1 MSYIEKTKWFLGELK
16 RVKSGAAG
24 FILLIV
30 LIGMALAFPYIA
42 NPNDIKNWSGHGSY
56 WDKKMLP
63 RLAPPEWINYFSPTK
78 YPTTRNLKL
87 IYSNYTI
94 LNLTKDKDLMTYLKT
109 LQPKVASALEKLSEA
124 QRKTV
129 LNSLRKSIG
138 FEYVVYSEKDLE
150 FDQTGD
156 VPPKNLVLV
165 LKVGPIPLPQG
176 LAEGINVIFERPD
189 GVSISLIPGSTP
201 NLTNPFDIN
210 QYGNLENSV
219 VQGLL
224 PLVIVQNKT
233 GSFQYIPE
241 NTTLRISLN
250 DYLGSILNLNNPS
263 IVNAMFSPM
272 LSLAGEQ
279 YKVGTYLDPMKFL
292 LSKAQKGLL
301 EGTSPVMKGKYII
314 KVSMLVRLPKGFRI
328 PSLNV
333 EAAKVL
339 GAVYG
344 LMGTDDQGRDLWP
357 ALVYGLQ
364 WALIIG
370 ITVAAIST
378 IIGVLY
384 GVISGY
390 MGGWTDSA
398 LVRLAQIVYSL
409 PVLPLLIILA
419 YFFGQSIWNIIWI
432 LIAFGWVGIVFTV
445 RSMALQIKES
455 LYIDAAKAVGASSW
469 RIIVRHVFPQVLP
482 YTFASMALSVPGAIL
497 SEAGLSYL
505 GLGDPSIVTWGKIL
519 HDAQAAAAVINGAWW
534 WVVPPGLGIAIVGLT
549 FVMIGYAL
557 DKILNPRLIR

>member
-24 FILLIV
+24 FVLLIILL
-30 LIGMALAFPYIA
+30 GMALAFPYIA
-42 NPNDIKNWSGHGSY
+42 NPNDIKNWSGHGTY

-63 RLAPPEWINYFSPTK
+63 RLAAPEWVNYFSPTK
-78 YPTTRNLKL
+78 YPTTTNLKV
-87 IYSNYTI
+87 IYSNYTV
-94 LNLTKDKDLMTYLKT
+94 LNLTKDKDLMAYLKT
-109 LQPKVASALEKLSEA
+109 LQPKVVSALQKLSETKREA
-124 QRKTV
+124 V
-129 LNSLRKSIG
+129 LKSLRKSIG
-138 FEYVVYSEKDLE
+138 FTYVVYAEKDLE
-150 FDQTGD
+150 LDQSGD
-156 VPPKNLVLV
+156 VPPKNIVIV
-165 LKVGPIPLPQG
+165 LKTGSIPLFQG
-176 LAEGINVIFERPD
+176 LAQGINVLLKRPD
-189 GVSISLIPGSTP
+189 GITISLIPGATP
-201 NLTNPFDIN
+201 NLTNPLDIN
-210 QYGNLENSV
+210 QYGNLESSL

-224 PLVIVQNKT
+224 PIVIVQNKSN
-233 GSFQYIPE
+233 SFQYIPSN
-241 NTTLRISLN
+241 NTLMLSLK
-250 DYLGSILNLNNPS
+250 DYLGSVLNLNNPS
-263 IVNAMFSPM
+263 IINSMFAPM
-272 LSLAGEQ
+272 LTTSGEQ
-279 YKVGTYLDPMKFL
+279 YKVGTYLDPTKFL
-292 LSKAQKGLL
+292 VSKAQKGLL
-301 EGTSPVMKGKYII
+301 EGTVPVLKGKYIV
-314 KVSMLVRLPKGFRI
+314 KVAMLIRLPQGFQVPI
-328 PSLNV
+328 IDV
-333 EAAKVL
+333 KDAKVL

-378 IIGVLY
+378 LIGVLY

-390 MGGWTDSA
+390 MGGWTDSV

-455 LYIDAAKAVGASSW
+455 LYIDAARAVGASSW

-497 SEAGLSYL
+497 AEAGLSFL

-519 HDAQAAAAVINGAWW
+519 HNAQAGAAVINGAWW
-534 WVVPPGLGIAIVGLT
+534 WVIPPGLGIAIVGLT